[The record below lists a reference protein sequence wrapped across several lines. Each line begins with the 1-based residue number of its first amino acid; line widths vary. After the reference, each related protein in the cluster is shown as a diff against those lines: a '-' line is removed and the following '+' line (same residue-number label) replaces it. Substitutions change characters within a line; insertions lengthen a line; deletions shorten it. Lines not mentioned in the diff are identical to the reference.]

1 MKVAPETDVQREQQG
16 RQLLNAPKVNRK
28 LIIIGPPNDPKS
40 EPKWYI
46 LRPRIRARTGTH
58 AQCTH
63 AHMCRTTQKHSAG
76 KGLRCSRPLLL
87 QTWTEKATGRQM
99 LNPVVLRS
107 ADRTVKA
114 SDAQLRSFL
123 GVRQRKRE
131 GERGADRAS
140 FDLLR
145 LGQRKQEGVGC
156 STRLCLEAQTE
167 QSRRQML
174 NSGLSLE

>member
-1 MKVAPETDVQREQQG
+1 
-16 RQLLNAPKVNRK
+16 
-28 LIIIGPPNDPKS
+28 
-40 EPKWYI
+40 
-46 LRPRIRARTGTH
+46 
-58 AQCTH
+58 
-63 AHMCRTTQKHSAG
+63 
-76 KGLRCSRPLLL
+76 
-87 QTWTEKATGRQM
+87 M
-99 LNPVVLRS
+99 LNSRVLRS

-123 GVRQRKRE
+123 GVRQGKRE

-145 LGQRKQEGVGC
+145 LGQRKQEGVRC

-174 NSGLSLE
+174 NPGASLESDREREGERGADREAFDRASDSLVALSVPVLARSNTPSFHRML